1 MPVKFVGVGEKIED
15 LQPFD
20 ADAFAAGLFDA
31 TIPDDDKEITDFI
44 QHDEDNAEEK
54 AE

>member
-1 MPVKFVGVGEKIED
+1 MQMR
-15 LQPFD
+15 LQQ
-20 ADAFAAGLFDA
+20 AFFDA

-54 AE
+54 AK